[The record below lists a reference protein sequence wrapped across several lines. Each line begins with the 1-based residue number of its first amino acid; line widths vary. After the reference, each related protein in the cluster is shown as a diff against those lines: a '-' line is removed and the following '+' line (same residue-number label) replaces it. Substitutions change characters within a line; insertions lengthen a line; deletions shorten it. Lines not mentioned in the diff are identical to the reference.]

1 MSLNALG
8 ELMTVAGV
16 AVLLLGERKGRF
28 ALCAV
33 GKPVASLGFLVAAI
47 GFGAFDS
54 DYGRIVF
61 VGLVLGAF
69 GDVFLLGHARGL
81 FIAGLVSFL
90 LGHVAYVVAFASR
103 GVSLPAALGAAVAM
117 AVLLFFIGRWVFPHA
132 PEMRVPIAIYM
143 LVIGLMCVAAL
154 GAAGRGAPWMIP
166 VGALMFTASDVAVV
180 RDRFVAKGFSNRA
193 WGLPLYYGAQLLIA
207 SSIAALD

>member
-8 ELMTVAGV
+8 ELMTIAGLS
-16 AVLLLGERKGRF
+16 ALLLGEWKGRF

-61 VGLVLGAF
+61 AGLVLGAF
-69 GDVFLLGHARGL
+69 GDVFLLGH
-81 FIAGLVSFL
+81 
-90 LGHVAYVVAFASR
+90 VAYVIAFAS
-103 GVSLPAALGAAVAM
+103 LGMDATYAWVTAVAM
-117 AVLLFFIGRWVFPHA
+117 TAVMVLIARWVFPHA
-132 PEMRVPIAIYM
+132 PEMRGPIAAYM

-154 GAAGRGAPWMIP
+154 GAAGEGAPWMVP
-166 VGALMFTASDVAVV
+166 VGALMFTASDIGVV
-180 RDRFVAKGFSNRA
+180 RDRFVSRGFENRA
-193 WGLPLYYGAQLLIA
+193 IGLPLYYAAQLLIA
-207 SSIAALD
+207 WSIIAA

>member
-8 ELMTVAGV
+8 ELMTIAGLS
-16 AVLLLGERKGRF
+16 ALLLGEWKGRF

-61 VGLVLGAF
+61 AGLVLGAF
-69 GDVFLLGHARGL
+69 GDVFLLGRARGF

-90 LGHVAYVVAFASR
+90 LGHVAYVIAFAS
-103 GVSLPAALGAAVAM
+103 LGMDATYAWVTAVAM
-117 AVLLFFIGRWVFPHA
+117 TAVMVLIARWVFPHA
-132 PEMRVPIAIYM
+132 PEMRGPIAAYM

-154 GAAGRGAPWMIP
+154 GAAGEGAPWMVP
-166 VGALMFTASDVAVV
+166 VGALMFTASDIGVV
-180 RDRFVAKGFSNRA
+180 RDRFVSRGFENRA
-193 WGLPLYYGAQLLIA
+193 IGLPLYYAAQLLIA
-207 SSIAALD
+207 WSIIAA